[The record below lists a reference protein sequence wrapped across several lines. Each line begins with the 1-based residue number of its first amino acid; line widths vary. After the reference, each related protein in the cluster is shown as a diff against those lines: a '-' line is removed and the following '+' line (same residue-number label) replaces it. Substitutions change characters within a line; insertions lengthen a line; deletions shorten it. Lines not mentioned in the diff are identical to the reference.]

1 MALVVGGAGVWLAL
15 RGAFLHEHQIA
26 VEGPLQGQWW
36 RLFSTQ
42 FAYGSGYGSG
52 VYAFVVL
59 AAVALFGSLL
69 ERRHGPVTVLVVFFG
84 CGVSGVLVALALY
97 PAPLVLGANGGALG
111 LLAAWSVADL
121 RAARSH
127 TYYEG
132 DLLGTA
138 AFAAALLAIPFAL
151 QRPEASWAAGVTGGL
166 VGLVLGFGLNQVS
179 SADSA

>member
-1 MALVVGGAGVWLAL
+1 MWLAF
-15 RGAFLHEHQIA
+15 RGAFLHEQQID
-26 VEGPLQGQWW
+26 VTGPLQGHWW

-42 FAYGSGYGSG
+42 FAYSSG

-59 AAVALFGSLL
+59 AAVALYGSLL

-97 PAPLVLGANGGALG
+97 PAPLVLGANGAALG

-127 TYYEG
+127 AYYEG

-138 AFAAALLAIPFAL
+138 AFAAALLVIPFA
-151 QRPEASWAAGVTGGL
+151 RPEASWAAGVTGGL

-179 SADSA
+179 SAGSP